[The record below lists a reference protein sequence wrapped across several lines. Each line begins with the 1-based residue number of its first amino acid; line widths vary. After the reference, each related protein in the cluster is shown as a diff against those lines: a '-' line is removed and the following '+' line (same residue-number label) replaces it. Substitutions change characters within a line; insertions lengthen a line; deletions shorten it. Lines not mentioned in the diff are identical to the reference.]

1 MVDFRQKL
9 SGAVAPAGGGIP
21 LPHYNRLTVAR
32 GRSHKRFRAPERVQ
46 PMRLCWKGFA
56 ALAVLLAGLALP
68 MAARATSCTT
78 QAELLPQ
85 DRDALTAAG
94 GRLAVAVAEQDFDA
108 LKAALLPALAQD
120 WEGMRGVVESSASL
134 MKGGQIQ
141 LRSLYLLD
149 ATSLATPAD
158 TQFFC
163 SNASGSITVT
173 LTMKALP
180 PGRYAVVLAD
190 ATGAPFAGQ
199 LGFILVWNGPASGWK
214 LGGLTVRPGVLDGHD
229 GVWWWTHARDLARSD
244 QFWAAWY
251 AYETARMLL
260 LPVDILSSPN
270 LEKLGS
276 EQTAIKNSP
285 HDAFPLTLPDGPR
298 TWKIEAVR
306 LDPTLLHA
314 DLGVA
319 YESLGITDP
328 AAQRTEAVA
337 VLSSFLKARPG
348 LRENFHGL
356 WAYAV
361 KDGKRT
367 PVLEL
372 PMAQIP

>member
-1 MVDFRQKL
+1 
-9 SGAVAPAGGGIP
+9 
-21 LPHYNRLTVAR
+21 
-32 GRSHKRFRAPERVQ
+32 
-46 PMRLCWKGFA
+46 MRLCWKVYA
-56 ALAVLLAGLALP
+56 ALAVMLAGLAAP

-85 DRDALTAAG
+85 DRDELTAAG

-108 LKAALLPALAQD
+108 LKAALLPAQAQD

-134 MKGGQIQ
+134 MKGGKIQ

-149 ATSLATPAD
+149 ASSLATPAD

-163 SNASGSITVT
+163 SNTSGSITVT

-190 ATGAPFAGQ
+190 ATGAPYAGQ
-199 LGFILVWNGPASGWK
+199 FGFILVWNGPASGWK
-214 LGGLTVRPGVLDGHD
+214 LGGLTVRPGALDGQD

-244 QFWAAWY
+244 QSWAAWY
-251 AYETARMLL
+251 AYETARILL

-298 TWKIEAVR
+298 TWKIDAVR
-306 LDPTLLHA
+306 LDPALLHA

-319 YESLGITDP
+319 YESIGITDP
-328 AAQRTEAVA
+328 AAQRTEAIA
-337 VLSSFLKARPG
+337 VLSAFLKARPG

-367 PVLEL
+367 PVREL

>member
-1 MVDFRQKL
+1 
-9 SGAVAPAGGGIP
+9 
-21 LPHYNRLTVAR
+21 
-32 GRSHKRFRAPERVQ
+32 
-46 PMRLCWKGFA
+46 MRLCWKIFA
-56 ALAVLLAGLALP
+56 APAVLLAGLAVP
-68 MAARATSCTT
+68 APVSATSCTT

-94 GRLAVAVAEQDFDA
+94 GRLAVAVAEQDFAA
-108 LKAALLPALAQD
+108 LKAALLPSMAQD
-120 WEGMRGVVESSASL
+120 WEGMRGAVESSASL

-141 LRSLYLLD
+141 VRSLYLLD
-149 ATSLATPAD
+149 ASSLAAPAD

-163 SNASGSITVT
+163 TNASGSITVT
-173 LTMKALP
+173 LTMRALP

-190 ATGAPFAGQ
+190 AAGAPYAGQ

-214 LGGLTVRPGVLDGHD
+214 LGGLTVRPGALDGQD

-244 QFWAAWY
+244 QLWAAWY
-251 AYETARMLL
+251 AYETARILL

-276 EQTAIKNSP
+276 EQAAIKNSP
-285 HDAFPLTLPDGPR
+285 RDAFPMTLPDGPR
-298 TWKIEAVR
+298 TWKIDAVR

-319 YESLGITDP
+319 YESIGITDP
-328 AAQRTEAVA
+328 AAQRTEAIA
-337 VLSSFLKARPG
+337 VLSAFLKARPG

-356 WAYAV
+356 WAYAT
-361 KDGKRT
+361 KDGKRM

>member
-1 MVDFRQKL
+1 
-9 SGAVAPAGGGIP
+9 
-21 LPHYNRLTVAR
+21 
-32 GRSHKRFRAPERVQ
+32 
-46 PMRLCWKGFA
+46 MRLCWKVFA
-56 ALAVLLAGLALP
+56 APAVLLAGLATP
-68 MAARATSCTT
+68 MAVRATNCTT

-94 GRLAVAVAEQDFDA
+94 GRLAVAVAEQDFVA
-108 LKAALLPALAQD
+108 LKAALLPAAAQD

-149 ATSLATPAD
+149 AGTLAAPAD

-163 SNASGSITVT
+163 TSASGSITVT
-173 LTMKALP
+173 LTMRALP

-190 ATGAPFAGQ
+190 AAGTPYAGQ

-214 LGGLTVRPGVLDGHD
+214 LGGLTIRPGTLDGQD

-244 QFWAAWY
+244 QPWAAWY

-285 HDAFPLTLPDGPR
+285 LNAFPLTLPDDPR
-298 TWKIEAVR
+298 TWKIDAVH
-306 LDPTLLHA
+306 LDPTRLHA
-314 DLGVA
+314 DLGVV
-319 YESLGITDP
+319 YESIGITDP
-328 AAQRTEAVA
+328 AAQRTEATA
-337 VLSSFLKARPG
+337 VLSALLKAQPG

-356 WAYAV
+356 SAYV
-361 KDGKRT
+361 MKDGKRT
-367 PVLEL
+367 QVLEL
-372 PMAQIP
+372 TMAQIP